1 MGVKQHF
8 VALAGVC
15 HQPESPAGTQ
25 LQVGYLGLVVHP
37 AHDDAFF
44 TPIELEGLTQLEA
57 QRHKCPLGLF
67 A

>member
-8 VALAGVC
+8 VPLTGVC
-15 HQPESPAGTQ
+15 HQPESTAGTQ
-25 LQVGYLGLVVHP
+25 LQVGHLGLVVHA

-44 TPIELEGLTQLEA
+44 TPIKLEGLTQLEA
-57 QRHKCPLGLF
+57 QRHKCPLWLF